1 VTNPEKSI
9 FHSTGMPLGL
19 SESAGVGRA
28 QSPLWMSPFS
38 VQQGPP
44 TVSQRGG
51 VPSSPALDGFVD
63 KEESASE
70 VPDEQAQEDVPRKH
84 SGLPADRVTQAI
96 LPSSFSWPVG
106 PQKTGLQY
114 SSPTK
119 QGEQA
124 ERSNQNL
131 GTTGPEE
138 HQESTSRSITKGFSE
153 SRQRRFPTLK
163 TDPATASNQGL
174 TEFTASSIT
183 REISSTHESRTSAGA
198 DRSAAHTRG
207 DSIAA
212 HVEPWSDRQIQG
224 SKSLGALR
232 LAVVENSNPTRSSVK
247 VTALQRTLDHDRAG
261 PRRPTGIPWHNWAT
275 HTFSEQ
281 KLRPQTLTTSVAAKA
296 NAVEVLEKLSSGG
309 SQAPPAA
316 ASGRRVHIGKLHIT
330 VQRPAG
336 EVQPQQV
343 PIADAQHA
351 SQPTGQSFFDP
362 WERHYSSFD

>member
-1 VTNPEKSI
+1 
-9 FHSTGMPLGL
+9 MPLGL

-38 VQQGPP
+38 VEQGPQ
-44 TVSQRGG
+44 TASQGGG

-70 VPDEQAQEDVPRKH
+70 VPDEQEQEDVPREH
-84 SGLPADRVTQAI
+84 SGLPADRVTQAT

-153 SRQRRFPTLK
+153 SWRRRLPTLK
-163 TDPATASNQGL
+163 TEPATASNQGL
-174 TEFTASSIT
+174 TDITASSSVT
-183 REISSTHESRTSAGA
+183 REISSTQESRTSTAA
-198 DRSAAHTRG
+198 RRSAAHTRG

-212 HVEPWSDRQIQG
+212 HVEPWGDRQIQG
-224 SKSLGALR
+224 SKALGALWF
-232 LAVVENSNPTRSSVK
+232 AVVENSNPTRSSVK
-247 VTALQRTLDHDRAG
+247 VTALLRTPDHDRAV
-261 PRRPTGIPWHNWAT
+261 PRPTGIPWHNWVT

-309 SQAPPAA
+309 SQAPPAG

-343 PIADAQHA
+343 PIADARHA
-351 SQPTGQSFFDP
+351 SQPTGQAFIDP
-362 WERHYSSFD
+362 WERLYSSFD